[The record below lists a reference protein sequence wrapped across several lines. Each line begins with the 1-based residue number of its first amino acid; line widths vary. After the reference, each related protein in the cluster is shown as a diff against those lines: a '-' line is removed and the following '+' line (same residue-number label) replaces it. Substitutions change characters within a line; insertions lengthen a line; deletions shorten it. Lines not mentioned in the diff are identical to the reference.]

1 MKLFLSV
8 FVAVCMFASS
18 AMAFN
23 QVISVE
29 FSEPEKT
36 KISEITGIVGHLSLA
51 DPARGKRS
59 EIVVLN
65 ENGFNTPIIVKS
77 TTTIYNSSWDAIN
90 LDRIEKQDKVRVRYS
105 VTSEGICEAQSI
117 RILK

>member
-1 MKLFLSV
+1 MKYILPAFLSL
-8 FVAVCMFASS
+8 FIFASNS
-18 AMAFN
+18 TAFN

-36 KISEITGIVGHLSLA
+36 EISEIVGIVGHISLA
-51 DPARGKRS
+51 DPERGKRS

-65 ENGFNTPIIVKS
+65 ENGFNTPVIVKS
-77 TTTIYNSSWDAIN
+77 TTTIYNSSWDAIR
-90 LDRIEKQDKVRVRYS
+90 LHKIEKQNKVRVKYS
-105 VTSEGICEAQSI
+105 VTREGICEAQSI